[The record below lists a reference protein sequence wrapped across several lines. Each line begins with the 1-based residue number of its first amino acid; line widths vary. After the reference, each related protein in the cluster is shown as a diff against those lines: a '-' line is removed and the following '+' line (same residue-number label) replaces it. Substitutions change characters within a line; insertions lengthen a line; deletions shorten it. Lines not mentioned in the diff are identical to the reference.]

1 MQTMKNNAVD
11 STPLANAALAAKPGP
26 HRTSGRVP
34 SLAARVL
41 GARVL
46 SAAMLAA
53 SVLLMA
59 PPARAINVGERAKPF
74 RLQGHDGKWYTLSS
88 FTKRI
93 LVMFY
98 EGTKS
103 MEQNARFKDKFTAMY
118 RAGTIKQKNFH
129 KIGFANYME
138 SGIPNVV
145 FDLFIAREMR
155 KKYPGE
161 LVLRDRDGTM
171 MRTYGMRNGRS
182 NIYVFNQQ
190 RELIWKSSGPLTQKR
205 AEQLLRLLR
214 RITK

>member
-1 MQTMKNNAVD
+1 M
-11 STPLANAALAAKPGP
+11 AL
-26 HRTSGRVP
+26 V
-34 SLAARVL
+34 
-41 GARVL
+41 
-46 SAAMLAA
+46 
-53 SVLLMA
+53 
-59 PPARAINVGERAKPF
+59 INVGDQAKPF

-88 FTKRI
+88 FKKRI

-103 MEQNARFKDKFTAMY
+103 MEQNAWFKNKFTVWY
-118 RAGTIKQKNFH
+118 RAGTIDRKHFD

-155 KKYPGE
+155 NKYPGE

-171 MRTYGMRNGRS
+171 MRAYGMRNGRS
-182 NIYVFNQQ
+182 NIYVFNQR
-190 RELIWKSSGPLTQKR
+190 RELIWKSSGPLTRMR